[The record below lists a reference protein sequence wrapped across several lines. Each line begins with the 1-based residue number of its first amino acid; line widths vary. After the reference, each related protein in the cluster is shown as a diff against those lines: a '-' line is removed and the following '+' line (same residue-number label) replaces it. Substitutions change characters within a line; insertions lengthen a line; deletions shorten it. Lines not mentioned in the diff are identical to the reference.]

1 MCSACSAHLDLGASG
16 CRQRLH
22 VGRGMDKF
30 VIRGGNPLVGTIR
43 VSGAKNSALPCMAAA
58 ILTEDEVT
66 LENIPQVRDI
76 ETERKLLASMGAAVG
91 LREGSAQ
98 DRMTISC
105 RALSDPVARYEIVK
119 TMRASSLVLGP
130 LIARAGVA
138 RVAMPGGC
146 AIGGRP
152 IDLHI
157 NGLEKMGATIIQQHG
172 YLEARADRLRGA
184 HLVFDKITVTGTED
198 LLMAAVL
205 ADGETLME
213 NCARE
218 PEVTD
223 LAALLTAMGAKIEGA
238 GTATIRVK
246 GVTSLHGAHYR
257 INPDRIEAGTFLI
270 AGAITGGDLTVAN
283 CNPSHLGA
291 VLNKLNEAG
300 VRVESAGPD
309 AVRVQAAERL
319 RAADISTEEYPGFP
333 TDMQAQYMAL
343 ATQAEGVSQVREN
356 IFENRFM
363 HVQELVRMGA
373 NIKVDGRTATV
384 RGPSKLSAAAVMC
397 SDLRASASLVLAA
410 LVADGESILD
420 RVYHM
425 DRGYEHIEEKLRG
438 VGAEIQRMGNVFPA
452 KVELNAE
459 V

>member
-1 MCSACSAHLDLGASG
+1 
-16 CRQRLH
+16 
-22 VGRGMDKF
+22 
-30 VIRGGNPLVGTIR
+30 
-43 VSGAKNSALPCMAAA
+43 MAAA
-58 ILTEDEVT
+58 ILTEDEVI

-76 ETERKLLASMGAAVG
+76 ETQRRLLTSMGAEVELG
-91 LREGSAQ
+91 YGRAQ
-98 DRMTISC
+98 HRTTICC
-105 RALSDPVARYEIVK
+105 RTLSDPEAKYEIVK

-130 LIARAGVA
+130 LLARAGVA

-157 NGLEKMGATIIQQHG
+157 KGLEKMGAIITQQHG
-172 YLEARADRLRGA
+172 YLEARAERLKGA

-205 ADGETLME
+205 AEGESLME

-218 PEVTD
+218 PEVAD
-223 LAALLTAMGAKIEGA
+223 LAALLVAMGAKIEGA
-238 GTATIRVK
+238 GNSTIRVE
-246 GVTSLHGAHYR
+246 GVSRLHGARYR

-270 AGAITGGDLTVAN
+270 AGAITGGDLIVTN
-283 CNPSHLGA
+283 CNPSHLSA
-291 VLNKLNEAG
+291 VIAKLEEAG
-300 VRVESAGPD
+300 ARVNILSPDTVRVREG
-309 AVRVQAAERL
+309 QRL

-343 ATQAEGVSQVREN
+343 ATQAEGVSTVKEN

-363 HVQELVRMGA
+363 HVQELARMGA

-384 RGPSKLSAAAVMC
+384 RGPARLSAAAVMC
-397 SDLRASASLVLAA
+397 SDLRASASLVLGA

-425 DRGYEHIEEKLRG
+425 DRGYERIEEKLRG
-438 VGAEIQRMGNVFPA
+438 VGAQIRRMGNIFTPR
-452 KVELNAE
+452 EEE
-459 V
+459 VAAG

>member
-1 MCSACSAHLDLGASG
+1 
-16 CRQRLH
+16 
-22 VGRGMDKF
+22 MDKF
-30 VIRGGNPLVGTIR
+30 VVRGGNPLLGTIK

-58 ILTEDEVT
+58 ILTEDEVI
-66 LENIPQVRDI
+66 LENIPQVQDI
-76 ETERKLLASMGAAVG
+76 ETERKLLTSMGAEVELG
-91 LREGSAQ
+91 YGRAQ
-98 DRMTISC
+98 HRTHIKC
-105 RALSDPVARYEIVK
+105 AILSDPVAKYEIVK

-130 LIARAGVA
+130 LIARTGIA

-157 NGLEKMGATIIQQHG
+157 KGLESMGAVITYDHG
-172 YLEARADRLRGA
+172 YLEAKTDRLKGA
-184 HLVFDKITVTGTED
+184 HIVFDKITVTGTED
-198 LLMAAVL
+198 LLMAATL
-205 ADGETLME
+205 ADGETIFE

-238 GTATIRVK
+238 GTSTIRVQ
-246 GVTSLHGAHYR
+246 GVAKLHGARHR

-270 AGAITGGDLTVAN
+270 AGAITGGDLNVD
-283 CNPSHLGA
+283 CIEPKHLGSIIS
-291 VLNKLNEAG
+291 KLEQAG
-300 VRVESAGPD
+300 VKLDVGKDHIRVRSGGGPLK
-309 AVRVQAAERL
+309 AV
-319 RAADISTEEYPGFP
+319 DISTEEYPGFP

-343 ATQAEGVSQVREN
+343 ATQCEGTSTVTEN

-363 HVQELVRMGA
+363 HVNELNRMGA
-373 NIKVDGRTATV
+373 NITVQGRTATV
-384 RGPSKLSAAAVMC
+384 RGKSELQSAAVMC
-397 SDLRASASLVLAA
+397 SDLRASAALVLAA

-438 VGAEIQRMGNVFPA
+438 VGAQIRRMGDVFG
-452 KVELNAE
+452 KR
-459 V
+459 

>member
-1 MCSACSAHLDLGASG
+1 
-16 CRQRLH
+16 
-22 VGRGMDKF
+22 MDKF
-30 VIRGGNPLVGTIR
+30 VVRGGNPLLGTVR

-58 ILTEDEVT
+58 ILTEDEVI
-66 LENIPQVRDI
+66 LENIPQVQDI
-76 ETERKLLASMGAAVG
+76 ETERKLLTSMGAEVELG
-91 LREGSAQ
+91 YGRAQ
-98 DRMTISC
+98 HRTTISC
-105 RALSDPVARYEIVK
+105 RILSDPTAKYEIVK

-130 LIARAGVA
+130 LVARTGLA

-157 NGLEKMGATIIQQHG
+157 KGLESMGAVITYEHG
-172 YLEARADRLRGA
+172 YIEARAERLKGT
-184 HLVFDKITVTGTED
+184 HIVFDKITVTGTED

-205 ADGETLME
+205 AEGETVFE

-223 LAALLTAMGAKIEGA
+223 LAALLIAMGAKIEGA
-238 GTATIRVK
+238 GTATIRVQ
-246 GVTSLHGAHYR
+246 GVDKLHGAKHR
-257 INPDRIEAGTFLI
+257 INPDRIEAGTFLV
-270 AGAITGGDLTVAN
+270 AGAISGGDLCVAN

-291 VLNKLNEAG
+291 VVARLTDAG
-300 VRVESAGPD
+300 ARVDNIGPD
-309 AVRVQAAERL
+309 CIRVRSEGNLKAVDV
-319 RAADISTEEYPGFP
+319 STEEYPGFP

-343 ATQAEGVSQVREN
+343 ATQCEGTSRITEN

-373 NIKVDGRTATV
+373 DIRVEGRTATI
-384 RGPSKLSAAAVMC
+384 RGKSQLSSAAVMC

-438 VGAEIQRMGNVFPA
+438 VGAQIRRMGNVFGTPRREA
-452 KVELNAE
+452 VT
-459 V
+459 VG

>member
-1 MCSACSAHLDLGASG
+1 
-16 CRQRLH
+16 
-22 VGRGMDKF
+22 MDKF
-30 VIRGGNPLVGTIR
+30 VIRGGNPLAGVIR
-43 VSGAKNSALPCMAAA
+43 VSGAKNSALQSTAAA
-58 ILTEDEVT
+58 ILTDDAVT
-66 LENIPQVRDI
+66 LENIPEVRDI
-76 ETERKLLASMGAAVG
+76 ATEGKLLASMGAEVE
-91 LREGSAQ
+91 LREGGAP
-98 DRMTISC
+98 DRIVLCC
-105 RALSDPVARYEIVK
+105 RTLGDPVAKYEIVK
-119 TMRASSLVLGP
+119 TMRASALVLGP
-130 LIARAGVA
+130 LVARAGMA

-157 NGLEKMGATIIQQHG
+157 KGLEKMGAEIVQEHG
-172 YLEARADRLRGA
+172 YLEARVDARIGRLRGA
-184 HLVFDKITVTGTED
+184 HIVFDKITVTGTED

-205 ADGETLME
+205 AEGETLME

-238 GTATIRVK
+238 GTATIRVR
-246 GVTSLHGAHYR
+246 GVTGLHGARYR

-270 AGAITGGDLTVAN
+270 AGAITGGDLTVSN
-283 CNPSHLGA
+283 CNPAHLGA
-291 VLNKLNEAG
+291 VIAKLQEAG
-300 VRVESAGPD
+300 ARVDIGGSDSVRVCASDP
-309 AVRVQAAERL
+309 L
-319 RAADISTEEYPGFP
+319 RATEISTEEYPGFP

-343 ATQAEGVSQVREN
+343 TTQAEGVSQVREN

-373 NIKVDGRTATV
+373 NISVDGRTATV
-384 RGPSKLSAAAVMC
+384 RGSSHLSAAAVMC

-425 DRGYEHIEEKLRG
+425 DRGYERIEEKLRG
-438 VGAEIQRMGNVFPA
+438 VGAQIRRMGNVFER
-452 KVELNAE
+452 KNGSVEEN
-459 V
+459 